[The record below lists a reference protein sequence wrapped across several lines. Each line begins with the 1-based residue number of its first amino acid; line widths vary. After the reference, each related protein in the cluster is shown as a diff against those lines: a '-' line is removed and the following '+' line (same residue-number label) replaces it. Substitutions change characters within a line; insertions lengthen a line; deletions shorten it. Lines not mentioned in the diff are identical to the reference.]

1 MEEQTE
7 TEVNQE
13 KPIIKH
19 IVCSGGGLAGFA
31 FYGAIKESHKQG
43 LWQLEN
49 IQTIYATSVGTIVA
63 VMLALKY
70 DWDTLDDY
78 LIKRPW
84 QNVFTFNL
92 YSILETINNRGM
104 FGIEIIQDIFLPLF
118 NGKDIRMDITLLE
131 LYKLTNIE
139 IHMCTTDINSFQ
151 LIDISHKTHPDW
163 NVIEAIY
170 SSCAVPVLFTPLFK
184 NNECYCDG
192 GLLANYP
199 LEQSIINGANPN
211 EILGIRYKGSSA
223 DECNK
228 RVTHETSLLD
238 YVISIINRL
247 IGLVLDKQDA
257 NVIANEYDIWCP
269 SLSIYDLINTTRD
282 SEIRIRLIQQGI
294 DVVRNKSLIS
304 PPDNME

>member
-1 MEEQTE
+1 MDEQID
-7 TEVNQE
+7 TEVKPE

-43 LWQLEN
+43 LWQIEN
-49 IQTIYATSVGTIVA
+49 IQTIYGTSVGTIIA

-70 DWDTLDDY
+70 DWETIDDY

-92 YSILETINNRGM
+92 YSILDTINKRGM

-131 LYKLTNIE
+131 FYKLTNIE
-139 IHMCTTDINSFQ
+139 IHMCATDINSFQ
-151 LIDISHKTHPDW
+151 LIDISHKTHSDW
-163 NVIEAIY
+163 SIIEAIY

-184 NNECYCDG
+184 NNESYCDG

-199 LEQSIINGANPN
+199 LEQSIKNGANPT
-211 EILGIRYKGSSA
+211 EILGIQYKGSSA

-228 RVTHETSLLD
+228 RVAPETSLLD

-257 NVIANEYDIWCP
+257 HVIALEYCIWCP
-269 SLSIYDLINTTRD
+269 SLSIYDLINTTSE
-282 SEIRIRLIQQGI
+282 SEIRIRLIQQGV
-294 DVVRNKSLIS
+294 DVVRNKA
-304 PPDNME
+304 

>member
-1 MEEQTE
+1 MQMDEQIDI
-7 TEVNQE
+7 EVKPE

-49 IQTIYATSVGTIVA
+49 IQTIYATSVGTIIA

-92 YSILETINNRGM
+92 YSILDTINKRGM

-118 NGKDIRMDITLLE
+118 NGKDIQMNITLLE
-131 LYKLTNIE
+131 FYKLTNIE
-139 IHMCTTDINSFQ
+139 IHMCATDINSFQ
-151 LIDISHKTHPDW
+151 LIDISYKTHPDW

-184 NNECYCDG
+184 NNESYCDG
-192 GLLANYP
+192 GVLANYP
-199 LEQSIINGANPN
+199 LEQSIRNGANPT
-211 EILGIRYKGSSA
+211 EIIGIQYKGSNT

-228 RVTHETSLLD
+228 RVTPETSLLD

-247 IGLVLDKQDA
+247 IGMVLDKQVA
-257 NVIANEYDIWCP
+257 HVIALEYCIWCP
-269 SLSIYDLINTTRD
+269 SLSIYELINTT
-282 SEIRIRLIQQGI
+282 SESEMRIRLIQQGI
-294 DVVRNKSLIS
+294 DVVRNKS
-304 PPDNME
+304 

>member
-1 MEEQTE
+1 MEEQTN
-7 TEVNQE
+7 TEVNPE
-13 KPIIKH
+13 KPTIKH

-43 LWQLEN
+43 LWQIEN
-49 IQTIYATSVGTIVA
+49 IQTIYATSVGTIIA

-70 DWDTLDDY
+70 DWETLDDY

-92 YSILETINNRGM
+92 YSILDTINKRGM
-104 FGIEIIQDIFLPLF
+104 FGIEIIQDIFLPMF

-131 LYKLTNIE
+131 FYKLTNIE

-184 NNECYCDG
+184 NNESYCDG
-192 GLLANYP
+192 GVLANYP
-199 LEQSIINGANPN
+199 LEQSIKNGANPT
-211 EILGIRYKGSSA
+211 EILGIHYKGGNT

-228 RVTHETSLLD
+228 RVTPETSLLD

-247 IGLVLDKQDA
+247 IGLVLDKQVA
-257 NVIANEYDIWCP
+257 HVIAIEYCIWCP
-269 SLSIYDLINTTRD
+269 SLSIYDLINTTND
-282 SEIRIRLIQQGI
+282 NEIRIRLIQQGI
-294 DVVRNKSLIS
+294 DVVRNKA
-304 PPDNME
+304 

>member
-1 MEEQTE
+1 MEEQID
-7 TEVNQE
+7 TEVKPE
-13 KPIIKH
+13 KPTIKH

-43 LWQLEN
+43 LWQIEN
-49 IQTIYATSVGTIVA
+49 IQTIYGTSVGTIIA

-70 DWDTLDDY
+70 DWETIDDY

-92 YSILETINNRGM
+92 YSILDTINKRGM

-131 LYKLTNIE
+131 FYKLTNIE

-151 LIDISHKTHPDW
+151 LIDISHKTHPEW

-184 NNECYCDG
+184 NNESYCDG

-199 LEQSIINGANPN
+199 LEQSIKNGANPT
-211 EILGIRYKGSSA
+211 EILGIHYKGSNT

-228 RVTHETSLLD
+228 RVTSETSLLD

-257 NVIANEYDIWCP
+257 HVIALEYCIWCS
-269 SLSIYDLINTTRD
+269 SLSIYDLINTTSE
-282 SEIRIRLIQQGI
+282 SEIRLQLIQQGI
-294 DVVRNKSLIS
+294 DVVRNKA
-304 PPDNME
+304 

>member
-1 MEEQTE
+1 MDEQID
-7 TEVNQE
+7 TEVKPE

-49 IQTIYATSVGTIVA
+49 IQTIYATSVGTIIA

-92 YSILETINNRGM
+92 YSILDTINKRGM

-118 NGKDIRMDITLLE
+118 NGKDIQMNITLLE
-131 LYKLTNIE
+131 FYKLTNIE

-184 NNECYCDG
+184 NNESYCDG
-192 GLLANYP
+192 GVLANYP
-199 LEQSIINGANPN
+199 LEQSIRNGANPT
-211 EILGIRYKGSSA
+211 EIIGIQYKGSNT

-228 RVTHETSLLD
+228 RVTRETSLLD

-247 IGLVLDKQDA
+247 IGMVLDKQVA
-257 NVIANEYDIWCP
+257 HVIALEYCIWCP
-269 SLSIYDLINTTRD
+269 SLSIYELINTT
-282 SEIRIRLIQQGI
+282 SESEMRIRLIQQGI
-294 DVVRNKSLIS
+294 DVVRNKA
-304 PPDNME
+304 

>member
-1 MEEQTE
+1 MEEQTN
-7 TEVNQE
+7 TEVNPE
-13 KPIIKH
+13 KPTIKH

-31 FYGAIKESHKQG
+31 FYGAIKESHNQG
-43 LWQLEN
+43 LWQIEN
-49 IQTIYATSVGTIVA
+49 IQTIYATSVGTIIA
-63 VMLALKY
+63 AMLALKY
-70 DWDTLDDY
+70 DWETLDDY

-92 YSILETINNRGM
+92 YSILDTINKRGM

-118 NGKDIRMDITLLE
+118 NGKDVQMDITLLE
-131 LYKLTNIE
+131 FYKLTNIE

-184 NNECYCDG
+184 NNESYCDG

-199 LEQSIINGANPN
+199 LEQSIKNGANPT
-211 EILGIRYKGSSA
+211 EILGIHYKGGNA

-228 RVTHETSLLD
+228 RVTRETSLLD

-247 IGLVLDKQDA
+247 IGLVLDKQVVH
-257 NVIANEYDIWCP
+257 VIALEYCIWCP
-269 SLSIYDLINTTRD
+269 SLSIYDLINTTND
-282 SEIRIRLIQQGI
+282 NEIRIRLIQQGI
-294 DVVRNKSLIS
+294 DVVRNKA
-304 PPDNME
+304 

>member
-1 MEEQTE
+1 MEEQTN
-7 TEVNQE
+7 TEVNPE
-13 KPIIKH
+13 KPTIKH

-31 FYGAIKESHKQG
+31 FYGAIKESHRQG
-43 LWQLEN
+43 IWKLEN
-49 IQTIYATSVGTIVA
+49 IQTIYGTSVGTILA
-63 VMLALKY
+63 VMLALNY

-92 YSILETINNRGM
+92 YSILDTINKRGM

-118 NGKDIRMDITLLE
+118 NGKDVKMDITLLE
-131 LYKLTNIE
+131 FYKLTNIE

-184 NNECYCDG
+184 NNESYCDG

-199 LEQSIINGANPN
+199 LEQSIKNGANPT
-211 EILGIRYKGSSA
+211 EILGIQYKGSSA

-228 RVTHETSLLD
+228 RVTNETSLLD

-247 IGLVLDKQDA
+247 IGLVLDKQVA
-257 NVIANEYDIWCP
+257 HVIALEYCIWCP
-269 SLSIYDLINTTRD
+269 SLSIYDLINTTSD

-294 DVVRNKSLIS
+294 DVVRNKA
-304 PPDNME
+304 

>member
-1 MEEQTE
+1 MQMDEQSD
-7 TEVNQE
+7 TEVKPE
-13 KPIIKH
+13 KPLIKH

-31 FYGAIKESHKQG
+31 FYGAIKESHRQG

-49 IQTIYATSVGTIVA
+49 IQTIYGTSVGTIIA
-63 VMLALKY
+63 VMLALNY
-70 DWDTLDDY
+70 DWETLDDY

-92 YSILETINNRGM
+92 YSILDTINKRGM

-131 LYKLTNIE
+131 FYKLTNIE
-139 IHMCTTDINSFQ
+139 IHMCTTGINSFQ
-151 LIDISHKTHPDW
+151 LIDVSYKTHPDW

-184 NNECYCDG
+184 TNECYCDG

-199 LEQSIINGANPN
+199 LEQSIKNGANPS
-211 EILGIRYKGSSA
+211 EILGIRYKGSNA
-223 DECNK
+223 NECNNII
-228 RVTHETSLLD
+228 TNETSLLD

-247 IGLVLDKQDA
+247 IGMVLDKQDMYA
-257 NVIANEYDIWCP
+257 IAHEYYIWCP
-269 SLSIYDLINTTRD
+269 SLSIYDLINTTND
-282 SEIRIRLIQQGI
+282 SDLRIRLIQQGI
-294 DVVRNKSLIS
+294 DAAKVDR
-304 PPDNME
+304 

>member
-1 MEEQTE
+1 MDEQSDTE
-7 TEVNQE
+7 TKPE
-13 KPIIKH
+13 KPTIKH

-43 LWQLEN
+43 LWKIEN
-49 IQTIYATSVGTIVA
+49 IQTIYATSVGTIIA
-63 VMLALKY
+63 AMLALKY
-70 DWDTLDDY
+70 DWETLDDY

-92 YSILETINNRGM
+92 YSILDTINKRGM

-118 NGKDIRMDITLLE
+118 NGKDVQMDITLLE
-131 LYKLTNIE
+131 FYKLTNIE

-184 NNECYCDG
+184 NNESYCDG

-199 LEQSIINGANPN
+199 LEQSIKNGANPT
-211 EILGIRYKGSSA
+211 EILGIHYKGGNA

-228 RVTHETSLLD
+228 RVTRETSLLD

-247 IGLVLDKQDA
+247 IGLVLDKQVVH
-257 NVIANEYDIWCP
+257 VIALEYCIWCP
-269 SLSIYDLINTTRD
+269 SLSIYDLINTTNH
-282 SEIRIRLIQQGI
+282 SEIRMRLIQQGI
-294 DVVRNKSLIS
+294 DVVRNKA
-304 PPDNME
+304 

>member
-1 MEEQTE
+1 MDEQTN
-7 TEVNQE
+7 TEVIPE

-19 IVCSGGGLAGFA
+19 IVCSGGGMAGFA

-49 IQTIYATSVGTIVA
+49 IQTIYATSVGTIIS

-70 DWDTLDDY
+70 DWETLDDY

-118 NGKDIRMDITLLE
+118 NGKDIRMDITLLDF
-131 LYKLTNIE
+131 YKLTNIE
-139 IHMCTTDINSFQ
+139 MHMCSTGINSFQ

-163 NVIEAIY
+163 TVIEAIY
-170 SSCAVPVLFTPLFK
+170 SSCAVPLLFTPLFK

-199 LEQSIINGANPN
+199 LEHSIKNGANPT
-211 EILGIRYKGSSA
+211 EILGIWYKGRNE
-223 DECNK
+223 DDCNK
-228 RVTHETSLLD
+228 PVTPETTLFGYTLT
-238 YVISIINRL
+238 IINRL
-247 IGLVLDKQDA
+247 IGSA
-257 NVIANEYDIWCP
+257 ENEQKTYNIGCEYEIWCP
-269 SLSIYDLINTTRD
+269 SLSIYDLIEATND
-282 SEIRIRLIQQGI
+282 SDLRLRLIQQGI
-294 DVVRNKSLIS
+294 DVARSKV
-304 PPDNME
+304 

>member
-1 MEEQTE
+1 MEEQTN
-7 TEVNQE
+7 TEVNPE
-13 KPIIKH
+13 KPTIKH

-31 FYGAIKESHKQG
+31 FYGAIKESHNQG
-43 LWQLEN
+43 LWQIEN
-49 IQTIYATSVGTIVA
+49 IQTIYATSVGTIIA
-63 VMLALKY
+63 AMLALKY
-70 DWDTLDDY
+70 DWETLDDY

-92 YSILETINNRGM
+92 YSILDTINKRGM

-118 NGKDIRMDITLLE
+118 NGKDVQMDITLLE
-131 LYKLTNIE
+131 FYKLTNIE

-184 NNECYCDG
+184 NNESYCDG
-192 GLLANYP
+192 GILANYP
-199 LEQSIINGANPN
+199 LGQSIKNGANPT
-211 EILGIRYKGSSA
+211 EILGIHYKGGNT

-228 RVTHETSLLD
+228 RVTPETTLLD

-247 IGLVLDKQDA
+247 IGLVLDKQVA
-257 NVIANEYDIWCP
+257 HVVALEYCIWCP
-269 SLSIYDLINTTRD
+269 SLSIYDLINTTSE

-294 DVVRNKSLIS
+294 DVVRNKA
-304 PPDNME
+304 

>member
-1 MEEQTE
+1 MQMEEQTD
-7 TEVNQE
+7 TEVKPE

-31 FYGAIKESHKQG
+31 FYGALKQSHKQG

-49 IQTIYATSVGTIVA
+49 IQTIYGTSVGTIIA

-92 YSILETINNRGM
+92 YSILDTINKRGM

-118 NGKDIRMDITLLE
+118 NGKDIRIDITLIE
-131 LYKLTNIE
+131 FYKLTNIE
-139 IHMCTTDINSFQ
+139 IHMCATDINTFQ

-163 NVIEAIY
+163 NIIEAIY
-170 SSCAVPVLFTPLFK
+170 SSCSVPVLFTPLFK

-192 GLLANYP
+192 GVLANYP
-199 LEQSIINGANPN
+199 LEHSIKNGANPN
-211 EILGIRYKGSSA
+211 EILGIRYKGRNA
-223 DECNK
+223 DECNT
-228 RVTHETSLLD
+228 RVTPETTLFGYALT
-238 YVISIINRL
+238 IINRL
-247 IGLVLDKQDA
+247 IGSSENEQTP
-257 NVIANEYDIWCP
+257 NHIANEYDIWCP
-269 SLSIYDLINTTRD
+269 SLSIYDLIDATND
-282 SEIRIRLIQQGI
+282 SELRLRLIQQGI
-294 DVVRNKSLIS
+294 DVARSKA
-304 PPDNME
+304 